1 MNIFGNALKY
11 TRSGYIK
18 IKLQAQSIAPPID
31 PGSKTNAKDTT
42 MVTLTISDS
51 GQGMSSE
58 FMKTKL
64 FMPFSQ
70 VWTLSNLYTLG
81 RYFQC

>member
-1 MNIFGNALKY
+1 
-11 TRSGYIK
+11 
-18 IKLQAQSIAPPID
+18 
-31 PGSKTNAKDTT
+31 

-70 VWTLSNLYTLG
+70 VWILDSNLYNLG
-81 RYFQC
+81 PS